1 MGATRV
7 AIGERARGWAVL
19 AFWSLSL
26 AVVAPPVFLLFLV
39 VRRKRVLYAP
49 ARLFIRIGLRLAGV
63 RFDVV
68 GLERLDPHQT
78 YLFLSNHQ
86 SLLDPLIQLVGLK
99 RDLAFLAKKELF
111 RWPLLSPGLRW
122 TDCAPI
128 DRANRERAIE
138 SLRQA
143 AEKLKRGVSFLAYPE
158 GTRTPDGTL
167 LPFRKGVFVLA
178 LEAGV
183 PVVPVT
189 IRGTYDVMPKGP
201 LRCRPGRVR
210 VIVHEPIP
218 TTLDGGMTPEALMAA
233 VRRAIASAL
242 AQSRATS
249 ESWSARSISM

>member
-1 MGATRV
+1 
-7 AIGERARGWAVL
+7 VL
-19 AFWSLSL
+19 AFWGLSL
-26 AVVAPPVFLLFLV
+26 AVVAPLLFALFLLL
-39 VRRKRVLYAP
+39 RHKRVLYAP
-49 ARLFIRIGLRLAGV
+49 ARLFIRIGLRLGGV
-63 RFDVV
+63 RFEVV
-68 GLERLDPHQT
+68 GLERLDPRRT

-111 RWPLLSPGLRW
+111 RWPLLNPGLYW
-122 TDCAPI
+122 IECAPI
-128 DRANRERAIE
+128 DRSNRARALE
-138 SLRQA
+138 SLHQA

-167 LPFRKGVFVLA
+167 LPFRKGVFFLA

-183 PVVPVT
+183 PIVPVT
-189 IRGTYDVMPKGP
+189 IRGTYEVMPKGP

-218 TTLDGGMTPEALMAA
+218 TTAYGVTAIEALMAD

-242 AQSRATS
+242 P
-249 ESWSARSISM
+249 ESAASGSPCTARSIST

>member
-1 MGATRV
+1 MVDRV
-7 AIGERARGWAVL
+7 RGWTVF

-26 AVVAPPVFLLFLV
+26 AVIAPLLFALFLLL
-39 VRRKRVLYAP
+39 RRKRVLYAP
-49 ARLFIRIGLRLAGV
+49 ARFFIRIGLRLGGV
-63 RFDVV
+63 RFDVQ
-68 GLERLDPHQT
+68 GLEKLNSRQT

-111 RWPLLSPGLRW
+111 RWPLLNWGLRW
-122 TDCAPI
+122 IDCAPI
-128 DRANRERAIE
+128 DRSDRERAIE

-167 LPFRKGVFVLA
+167 LPFRKGVFLLA

-183 PVVPVT
+183 PIVPVT
-189 IRGTYDVMPKGP
+189 ILGAYGVMPKGP
-201 LRCRPGRVR
+201 LRCRPGHVR
-210 VIVHEPIP
+210 LIVHEPIP
-218 TTLDGGMTPEALMAA
+218 VIASRAGDLEDLIAT

-242 AQSRATS
+242 PNSDVRRRTCL
-249 ESWSARSISM
+249 ARSTSM

>member
-1 MGATRV
+1 MVDRV
-7 AIGERARGWAVL
+7 RGWTVL

-26 AVVAPPVFLLFLV
+26 AAIAPLLFALFLLL
-39 VRRKRVLYAP
+39 RRKRVLYAP
-49 ARLFIRIGLRLAGV
+49 ARFFIRIGLRLGGV
-63 RFDVV
+63 RFDVQ
-68 GLERLDPHQT
+68 GLEKLNSRQT

-111 RWPLLSPGLRW
+111 RWPLLNWGLRW
-122 TDCAPI
+122 IDCAPI
-128 DRANRERAIE
+128 DRSDRERAIE

-167 LPFRKGVFVLA
+167 LPFRKGVFLLA

-183 PVVPVT
+183 PIVPVT
-189 IRGTYDVMPKGP
+189 ILGAYEVMPRGP
-201 LRCRPGRVR
+201 LRCRPGHVR
-210 VIVHEPIP
+210 LIVHEPVPARAFSAVNLQDLIA
-218 TTLDGGMTPEALMAA
+218 T

-242 AQSRATS
+242 PNSDVRRRTCLVRSTS
-249 ESWSARSISM
+249 T